1 MILVATEDGV
11 RNVETGEVTLAGR
24 DVTHLVAATGGLW
37 ALADRHEVLHAVAPT
52 EWQTILR
59 VEEGGTAR
67 CLLPRAGGG
76 LFVGTAG
83 AHVLRRSD
91 GGLRRLR
98 SFDAVPGRDKWS
110 NPASSAPDVWSLA
123 SASDSVLVSVH
134 VGGVWRSDD
143 EGDTWNASLEPKTDV
158 HQVVATGTGVVAVA
172 AQRGFGWSRDAGRS
186 WSWTTKGLHASY
198 LQAVAIA
205 GDAVFVGASS
215 GPFSDDA
222 AVYRADA
229 AGGAFMRCTNG
240 LPEWFDVNVRPH
252 RLAAGRDHLAVAMER
267 DRAAS
272 PGAGRSWKLVASG
285 LPSIRA
291 VVVA

>member
-1 MILVATEDGV
+1 MILVATEDGI

-59 VEEGGTAR
+59 VEGETAR
-67 CLLPRAGGG
+67 CLLPGAGGA

-91 GGLRRLR
+91 GGLLRLR

-205 GDAVFVGASS
+205 GHSVFVGASS

-229 AGGAFMRCTNG
+229 VGGAFMRCTNG
-240 LPEWFDVNVRPH
+240 LPEWFDANVRPH
-252 RLAAGRDHLAVAMER
+252 RLAAAGDHVAVATDR
-267 DRAAS
+267 DVYAS
-272 PGAGRSWKLVASG
+272 HDAGRTWKLVAHG

>member
-1 MILVATEDGV
+1 MILAATENGI
-11 RNVETGEVTLAGR
+11 RNVETGEVRLAGR
-24 DVTHLVAATGGLW
+24 DVTHLVAAPDGLW
-37 ALADRHEVLHAVAPT
+37 VLADRHEVLHAAVPT
-52 EWQTILR
+52 DWQTILR
-59 VEEGGTAR
+59 VEGETAR
-67 CLLPRAGGG
+67 CLLPRTDGT

-98 SFDAVPGRDKWS
+98 SFDAVPGRDRWS

-123 SASDSVLVSVH
+123 SAGDSVLVSVH
-134 VGGVWRSDD
+134 VGGVWRSED
-143 EGDTWNASLEPKTDV
+143 EGDTWKPSLEPKTDV
-158 HQVVATGTGVVAVA
+158 HQVVATRAGVAAVA
-172 AQRGFGWSRDAGRS
+172 AQRGLGWSRDAGRS

-229 AGGAFMRCTNG
+229 AGGAFMRCATG
-240 LPEWFDVNVRPH
+240 LPERFDANVRPH
-252 RLAAGRDHLAVAMER
+252 RLAAGRDHVAVAMER
-267 DRAAS
+267 DVYAS
-272 PGAGRSWKLVASG
+272 HDAGRSWKLVASG

>member
-59 VEEGGTAR
+59 VEGGTAR
-67 CLLPRAGGG
+67 CLLPRAGGA

-205 GDAVFVGASS
+205 GDSVFVGASS
-215 GPFSDDA
+215 GPFSHDA
-222 AVYRADA
+222 AVYRAESL
-229 AGGAFMRCTNG
+229 GTPFRRCADG
-240 LPEWFDVNVRPH
+240 VPEWFETNVHPH
-252 RLAAGRDHLAVAMER
+252 RLAAADDRVAVAVEEAVYVSQDGGR
-267 DRAAS
+267 TWKVAAT
-272 PGAGRSWKLVASG
+272 G
-285 LPSIRA
+285 LPAVRA
-291 VVVA
+291 VAVT